1 LQDHAKLAFKVSDL
15 ETATKDNNRKM
26 SQLGEDV
33 EAQKKNI
40 MELFK
45 LSDEFRKEMDELGE
59 QVAEL
64 YLLKKN
70 INVSSTACMNCAL
83 YILPCYSIGKLSV
96 LHICRVYTRLFAMMN
111 G

>member
-1 LQDHAKLAFKVSDL
+1 VQDHAKLAFKVGDL

-33 EAQKKNI
+33 EVQKKNI

-70 INVSSTACMNCAL
+70 INVSAIHC
-83 YILPCYSIGKLSV
+83 I
-96 LHICRVYTRLFAMMN
+96 
-111 G
+111 